1 MKSYIKLNDE
11 NNITKLFFIIDNDN
25 CQSSIRNAIEIDYN
39 KLIKYVSRQNS
50 MMRTLDAT
58 SSSELNEELIIGA
71 HFDIDEYNNI
81 E

>member
-25 CQSSIRNAIEIDYN
+25 YQSSIRNAIEIDYN

-50 MMRTLDAT
+50 MMRTLDTT
-58 SSSELNEELIIGA
+58 SSSEINEELIIGA

>member
-25 CQSSIRNAIEIDYN
+25 YQSSIRNAIEIDYN

>member
-25 CQSSIRNAIEIDYN
+25 YLSSIRNAIEIDYN